1 MNTSDGMPQAFV
13 GLLVDSNDDWSATI
27 ERGVLVIKDDIIV
40 DRDEVCTFY
49 QF

>member
-1 MNTSDGMPQAFV
+1 MNTSDGMARAFL